1 MGRAYIVVLA
11 FLFVALIAL
20 AVVWWYARRVKQDLD
35 ESSRIVAGARG
46 VIELTPASMEQLRQL
61 SSEPILLKQGEEG
74 VRVQI
79 EHRPMMPLMAFVGKG
94 CERRARRDG
103 GRDHGARR
111 RDVGGAGQRRAGR
124 SRHAAAACVTPA
136 CRTG

>member
-20 AVVWWYARRVKQDLD
+20 AVVWWYARHVKEDLD

-46 VIELTPASMEQLRQL
+46 VIELTPASMEQLRKL
-61 SSEPILLKQGEEG
+61 SSEPILLKQSEEG

-79 EHRPMMPLMAFVGKG
+79 EHRPMMPLMAFLGK
-94 CERRARRDG
+94 
-103 GRDHGARR
+103 
-111 RDVGGAGQRRAGR
+111 DVSAALG
-124 SRHAAAACVTPA
+124 AAAAEVTECYGVKWVVLVSVGQDDRVTVQRLA
-136 CRTG
+136 

>member
-46 VIELTPASMEQLRQL
+46 VIELTPASMEQLRLL
-61 SSEPILLKQGEEG
+61 SSEPILLKQSEEA

-79 EHRPMMPLMAFVGKG
+79 EHRPMMHLMAFLGKDVSAALGETAAEITERYGVKWVVLVSVG
-94 CERRARRDG
+94 EDDR
-103 GRDHGARR
+103 
-111 RDVGGAGQRRAGR
+111 
-124 SRHAAAACVTPA
+124 VTMQQLA
-136 CRTG
+136 

>member
-1 MGRAYIVVLA
+1 MSRAYIVVLA

-20 AVVWWYARRVKQDLD
+20 AVVWWYARRVKDDLD

-46 VIELTPASMEQLRQL
+46 VIELTPASVEQLRRL

-79 EHRPMMPLMAFVGKG
+79 EHRPMMPLMAFLGKDVSAALGETAAEVTERYGVKWVVLVNVGQDD
-94 CERRARRDG
+94 R
-103 GRDHGARR
+103 
-111 RDVGGAGQRRAGR
+111 VTVQRLA
-124 SRHAAAACVTPA
+124 
-136 CRTG
+136 